1 MSKQHTYKMWKENK
15 GRDITDRGKTVYRG
29 FAEEASDSYCTIQT
43 RRNITQ
49 WAPGAVPL

>member
-1 MSKQHTYKMWKENK
+1 MWKKNK
-15 GRDITDRGKTVYRG
+15 EKDISDRKKTVYRG
-29 FAEEASDSYCTIQT
+29 FAEEASVSYCTIQT